1 MGIFNFRVFK
11 LDGHKLKN
19 QPNKKNKNMKL
30 EKILDKLGSLEKNSF
45 IKIIDNIISKNP
57 KHSKEIEGILSSS
70 DKGLKSVDNI
80 NVSEIFSLISNE
92 FTEHLLCEF
101 QEANSQLD
109 ILIDI
114 IIRDGNC
121 IMKQDWFSRLYEIE
135 IKNLKVKI
143 KTLHSELENEKSELS
158 ESRKRDYKI
167 YKACLSN
174 AYTNDL
180 TNNREAKI
188 TSDELSIILMLS
200 KQLGLSQEDV
210 KLINYSILP
219 IIKADVQDVINNLKN
234 LGVVFFSKKE
244 NTIYVADEMV
254 RLLRKVRK
262 KDVAEKFY
270 RRILKLL
277 REPIINQIAKEHNI
291 ERKLT
296 LSQKIEEII
305 KAGISFTDLL
315 STEIY
320 KQGITL
326 TEKKKILNELCE
338 KGLNIPNL
346 RGSTLEEKISSLT
359 EYFDNVEKD
368 EKVGISIDGFDKML
382 SELNQSLPKLNKELK
397 VQFELQE
404 EYVLNADFLLDY
416 NIKPRDILDLITRS
430 DVTKFLK
437 DHGIKQR
444 GDDILNILVHY
455 KDVENLYLE
464 NYENVGYRNLNLL
477 KENGILVK
485 ESELGLKFEEL
496 TTTIFKSLGFNVD
509 DAFKNQLNTK
519 KDMMDILLNLGN
531 NEIIIVECK
540 TIKEKG
546 YNKFSSV
553 SRQLKSYQNLALKNN
568 LRIVKI
574 LLVAPEFS
582 DDFVND
588 CEMDTEMNLSL
599 LPASTLSKIF
609 ETFKTS
615 KYQEFPHVLFRDIVI
630 NEERIIK
637 ALTK

>member
-1 MGIFNFRVFK
+1 
-11 LDGHKLKN
+11 
-19 QPNKKNKNMKL
+19 MKL

-57 KHSKEIEGILSSS
+57 KNAKEIEKILSQS
-70 DKGLKSVDNI
+70 DKGLKSVDSQ
-80 NVSEIFSLISNE
+80 NVSNIFNLISTE
-92 FTEHLLCEF
+92 FSEYIHCEF

-121 IMKQDWFSRLYEIE
+121 IMKQDWFSRLYETE
-135 IKNLKVKI
+135 IKLLKNKI
-143 KTLHSELENEKSELS
+143 KSLNTELENDKSEIS
-158 ESRKRDYKI
+158 ESRKRDFRI
-167 YKACLSN
+167 YKACLST
-174 AYTNDL
+174 AYTNDVD
-180 TNNREAKI
+180 NNREARV
-188 TSDELSIILMLS
+188 TADELTIILTLS
-200 KQLGLSQEDV
+200 KQLGLSQEDI

-219 IIKADVQDVINNLKN
+219 IKKYDIQEVINNLKN
-234 LGVVFFSKKE
+234 IGVVFYSKKE

-262 KDVAEKFY
+262 HEVAEKFY
-270 RRILKLL
+270 RRTLKLL

-291 ERKLT
+291 DRKLT
-296 LSQKIEEII
+296 ASQKIEEII
-305 KAGISFTDLL
+305 KEGISFNDLL
-315 STEIY
+315 SHEIY

-346 RGSTLEEKISSLT
+346 KGSTLEDKIKSLI
-359 EYFDNVEKD
+359 EHFENVEKD

-382 SELNQSLPKLNKELK
+382 TELNQSLPKLNKELK
-397 VQFELQE
+397 EQFELQDE
-404 EYVLNADFLLDY
+404 FVLNADFLLDY
-416 NIKPRDILDLITRS
+416 NIKPRDILDLITKP
-430 DVTKFLK
+430 DLTKFIK
-437 DHGIKQR
+437 ENGIKQR
-444 GDDILNILVHY
+444 GDDILNILEHY

-464 NYENVGYRNLNLL
+464 NYVNVGYRNLNLL
-477 KENGILVK
+477 KENGISVK
-485 ESELGLKFEEL
+485 ESELGIKFEEL
-496 TTTIFKSLGFNVD
+496 TKTIFKSLGFNVD
-509 DAFKNQLNTK
+509 DHFKKQLNTQ

-531 NEIIIVECK
+531 DEIIIVECK

-546 YNKFSSV
+546 YNKFSTV
-553 SRQLKSYQNLALKNN
+553 SRQLKSYQKLALKNN

-582 DDFVND
+582 DDFIYD

-599 LPASTLSKIF
+599 LTASTLSKVF
-609 ETFKTS
+609 ETFKIS
-615 KYQEFPHVLFRDIVI
+615 KYEEFPHVLFRDIVI
-630 NEERIIK
+630 NEDRIIK

>member
-1 MGIFNFRVFK
+1 
-11 LDGHKLKN
+11 
-19 QPNKKNKNMKL
+19 MKL

-45 IKIIDNIISKNP
+45 IKIIDHIISKNP
-57 KHSKEIEGILSSS
+57 KNLKEIEKILSSS
-70 DKGLKSVDNI
+70 DKGLKSVDSLNI
-80 NVSEIFSLISNE
+80 SNIFSLTSEE
-92 FTEHLLCEF
+92 FTEYVVCEF

-121 IMKQDWFSRLYEIE
+121 IMKQDWFSRLYETE
-135 IKNLKVKI
+135 IKNLKGKI
-143 KTLHSELENEKSELS
+143 KSLNSELESEKSELS
-158 ESRKRDYKI
+158 ESKKRDYRI
-167 YKACLSN
+167 YKACLATAYSN
-174 AYTNDL
+174 DII
-180 TNNREAKI
+180 NNREAKI
-188 TSDELSIILMLS
+188 TSDELSIILTLS

-210 KLINYSILP
+210 KLINYTILP
-219 IIKADVQDVINNLKN
+219 VKKVEIQEVINNLKN

-244 NTIYVADEMV
+244 NTLYVADEMV

-262 KDVAEKFY
+262 KEVAEKFY
-270 RRILKLL
+270 RRTLKLL

-291 ERKLT
+291 DRKLSN
-296 LSQKIEEII
+296 SQKIEQII
-305 KAGISFTDLL
+305 KEGISFTDLL
-315 STEIY
+315 SSEIY
-320 KQGITL
+320 KPGITL
-326 TEKKKILNELCE
+326 TEKKKTLNELCE

-346 RGSTLEEKISSLT
+346 KGSTLEDKINSLI
-359 EYFDNVEKD
+359 EHFEDVEKD

-382 SELNQSLPKLNKELK
+382 TELNASLPKLNKDLK
-397 VQFELQE
+397 EQFELQD
-404 EYVLNADFLLDY
+404 EYVMNADFLLDY
-416 NIKPRDILDLITRS
+416 NIKPRDILDLITKPDLS
-430 DVTKFLK
+430 KFIK
-437 DHGIKQR
+437 DNGIKQR
-444 GDDILNILVHY
+444 GDDILNILEHY

-477 KENGILVK
+477 KENGISVK

-496 TTTIFKSLGFNVD
+496 TKIIFKSLGFNVD
-509 DAFKNQLNTK
+509 DKFKNQLNTQ

-546 YNKFSSV
+546 YNKFSTV

-582 DDFVND
+582 DDFIYD

-599 LPASTLSKIF
+599 LKASSLSKIF
-609 ETFKTS
+609 EAFKES

>member
-1 MGIFNFRVFK
+1 
-11 LDGHKLKN
+11 
-19 QPNKKNKNMKL
+19 MKL

-45 IKIIDNIISKNP
+45 IKIIDHIISKNP
-57 KHSKEIEGILSSS
+57 KNIKEIEKILSSS
-70 DKGLKSVDNI
+70 DKGLKSVDNLNI
-80 NVSEIFSLISNE
+80 SNIFSLTSEE
-92 FTEHLLCEF
+92 FTEYLVCEF

-109 ILIDI
+109 ILVDI

-121 IMKQDWFSRLYEIE
+121 IMKQDWFSRLYETE

-143 KTLHSELENEKSELS
+143 KSLNTELENEKSELS
-158 ESRKRDYKI
+158 ESKKRDYKI
-167 YKACLSN
+167 YKACLATAYSN
-174 AYTNDL
+174 DIV
-180 TNNREAKI
+180 NNREAKI
-188 TSDELSIILMLS
+188 TSDELSIILTLS

-219 IIKADVQDVINNLKN
+219 VKKAEIQEVINNLKN

-244 NTIYVADEMV
+244 NTLYVADEMV

-262 KDVAEKFY
+262 KEVAEKFY
-270 RRILKLL
+270 RRTLKLL

-291 ERKLT
+291 DRKLSN
-296 LSQKIEEII
+296 SQKIEQII
-305 KAGISFTDLL
+305 KEGISFTDLL
-315 STEIY
+315 SSEIY

-326 TEKKKILNELCE
+326 TEKKKTLNELCE

-346 RGSTLEEKISSLT
+346 KGSTLEDKINSLI
-359 EYFDNVEKD
+359 EHFENVEKD

-382 SELNQSLPKLNKELK
+382 AELNQSLPKLNKDLK
-397 VQFELQE
+397 DQFELQD
-404 EYVLNADFLLDY
+404 EYVMNADFLLDY
-416 NIKPRDILDLITRS
+416 NIKPRDILDLITKPELS
-430 DVTKFLK
+430 KFIK
-437 DHGIKQR
+437 DNGIKQR
-444 GDDILNILVHY
+444 GDDILNILEHY

-477 KENGILVK
+477 KENGISVK

-496 TTTIFKSLGFNVD
+496 TKTIFKFLGFNVD
-509 DAFKNQLNTK
+509 DKFKNQLNTQ

-531 NEIIIVECK
+531 NEIIIAECK

-546 YNKFSSV
+546 YNKFSTV
-553 SRQLKSYQNLALKNN
+553 SRQLKSYQSLALKNN

-582 DDFVND
+582 DDFIYD

-599 LPASTLSKIF
+599 LKASSLSKIF
-609 ETFKTS
+609 EAFKES